1 MGKFDFKGTLTEVAG
16 VVQPIT
22 TIFSAATL
30 VYDMLDKPRRRE
42 EEIKT
47 INDRV
52 DLIVESRLEYL
63 VDKRFEQLKK
73 ENTLTIRK
81 ETAEQISMFL
91 TALNDVKENKG

>member
-30 VYDMLDKPRRRE
+30 VYDLLDRSRKRE
-42 EEIKT
+42 EEIKQ

-52 DLIVESRLEYL
+52 DIIVNSRLEYL

-81 ETAEQISMFL
+81 ETAEQIYQILSTMKVEDDK
-91 TALNDVKENKG
+91 A